1 MNKTSPGY
9 GMALSLVL
17 ALVCGPAAAQKSGT
31 DAVQEKAS
39 VTVIEVPVNV
49 LGKDGKPLA
58 GLTATDF
65 ELYDNGKK
73 QEITG
78 FEVADLR
85 PPAAEGVNP
94 FLQQPP
100 AAARRHWF
108 LVFDLSYASP
118 TALIRAR
125 EGARS
130 LVEKEMGPS
139 DLAGVATISIEKGWK
154 LVENFTSDRVQ
165 LRHAIDTLG
174 LVKEGVRTSDPL
186 SFAFLAPGQSQEA
199 VPQSEKEA
207 AIKEYF
213 ADAQRT
219 QQSASDQRERGRIAT
234 HMGSLGQI
242 AQVLDS
248 VRGRKYVLLF
258 SEGFESRMLMGNAG
272 QTAKPLGQIDAT
284 QDSASESSITGQ
296 TWKIDSDARFGSSAT
311 RGFLESAMS
320 GFRRADVI
328 LDTIDISGL
337 RAEGEVT
344 RRAASGADALFTMAK
359 ETNGDFIRNANQ
371 LSGDLKQLIERTDI
385 VYVLA
390 FQPKGLSKPGAFHEL
405 KVKVRVPASK
415 VSARSGYYEPKPY
428 RNLTPMERVLASGDL
443 LSGGGGPSQLPVNM
457 LAAPFASTGKVAQVP
472 VILEIPGK
480 PLLEGDTSKVAGV
493 LIYAYAS
500 DSRGV
505 LMDYL
510 TQEITLDLKL
520 ARAKLETGGIKYFG
534 TLFLPPGQYTLRT
547 LVRNAFTGHSA
558 LSTAA
563 LTVAATPGGVPTV
576 LPFFFQDPSAHWAM
590 VKTNPRPNSSAGSLE
605 YPFAIAG
612 ESFIPAASPV
622 VAGGSVTQVAV
633 VTYNFTPGSD
643 PLQVAP
649 EILGPDGKPRK
660 TEIQVVRRS
669 DRERSGART
678 LLLSFKPEGLEPGR
692 YALRVKVSDRAQKTA
707 EASGEFEVRAP

>member
-1 MNKTSPGY
+1 M
-9 GMALSLVL
+9 
-17 ALVCGPAAAQKSGT
+17 
-31 DAVQEKAS
+31 
-39 VTVIEVPVNV
+39 VNV

-58 GLTATDF
+58 GLSAADF
-65 ELYDNGKK
+65 EPYDNGKK

-85 PPAAEGVNP
+85 PPAAPGVNP
-94 FLQQPP
+94 FLEAPP

-118 TALIRAR
+118 SALIRAR

-130 LVEKEMGPS
+130 FVEKEMAPS
-139 DLAGVATISIEKGWK
+139 DLAGVATILIENGWK

-165 LRHAIDTLG
+165 LRHAIGTLG
-174 LVKEGVRTSDPL
+174 LVKTGVRTADPL
-186 SFAFLAPGQSQEA
+186 SFASVQPSELQEA
-199 VPQSEKEA
+199 AGASGDSKDQ
-207 AIKEYF
+207 AIREYF
-213 ADAQRT
+213 ADLGRM

-284 QDSASESSITGQ
+284 QDSAAESSIAGQ

-311 RGFLESAMS
+311 RGFLENAMS
-320 GFRRADVI
+320 GFRRADVV

-344 RRAASGADALFTMAK
+344 RRAGSGADVLFTMAS

-390 FQPKGLSKPGAFHEL
+390 FQPRGVSKPGAFHEL
-405 KVKVRVPASK
+405 KVKVRVSASK
-415 VSARSGYYEPKPY
+415 ISARSGYYEPKPY

-443 LSGGGGPSQLPVNM
+443 LSGGGGSQLPVNM

-480 PLLEGDTSKVAGV
+480 SLLEGDTSSVSGV
-493 LIYAYAS
+493 LVYAYAS

-505 LMDYL
+505 LIDYL

-520 ARAKLETGGIKYFG
+520 ARAKLETGGIKYYG

-547 LVRNAFTGHSA
+547 LVRNAFTGRSA

-563 LTVAATPGGVPTV
+563 LTVPSTPGGAPTV
-576 LPFFFQDPSAHWAM
+576 LPFFFQDPAAPWAM
-590 VKTNPRPNSSAGSLE
+590 VKTNPRPNASAGSLE

-612 ESFIPAASPV
+612 ESFIPAALPV
-622 VAGGSVTQVAV
+622 VAGGSTAQVAV

-649 EILGPDGKPRK
+649 EILGPDGKPRMAD
-660 TEIQVVRRS
+660 IQVVRRS
-669 DRERSGART
+669 DRERAGART

-692 YALRVKVSDRAQKTA
+692 YALRVKVSDRTQKTA

>member
-1 MNKTSPGY
+1 MRNTCRGSRI
-9 GMALSLVL
+9 ALCLAL
-17 ALVCGPAAAQKSGT
+17 ALVSGPAAAQKSG
-31 DAVQEKAS
+31 AGVVQETATVS
-39 VTVIEVPVNV
+39 VIEVPVNV

-58 GLTATDF
+58 GLTAADF

-78 FEVADLR
+78 FEAADLR
-85 PPAAEGVNP
+85 PPAAPGVNP
-94 FLQQPP
+94 LLKAPP
-100 AAARRHWF
+100 AAARRHWL

-118 TALIRAR
+118 SGLIRAR

-165 LRHAIDTLG
+165 LRYAVDTLG
-174 LVKEGVRTSDPL
+174 LVKTGVRTSDPL
-186 SFAFLAPGQSQEA
+186 SFAFLQPDLGQDTG
-199 VPQSEKEA
+199 PQSEKEA

-213 ADAQRT
+213 ADNQRMV
-219 QQSASDQRERGRIAT
+219 QSADDQRERGRITT

-242 AQVLDS
+242 AQVLNS
-248 VRGRKYVLLF
+248 VRGRKYVLFF

-272 QTAKPLGQIDAT
+272 QTAKPLGQTDAT
-284 QDSASESSITGQ
+284 QDSAAESSIAGQ

-311 RGFLESAMS
+311 RGFLETAMS
-320 GFRRADVI
+320 GFRRSDVV

-344 RRAASGADALFTMAK
+344 RKAASGADALFTMAK

-390 FQPKGLSKPGAFHEL
+390 FQPKGLSKPGSFHEL
-405 KVKVRVPASK
+405 KIKVRVPASK
-415 VSARSGYYEPKPY
+415 ISARSGYYEPRPY

-443 LSGGGGPSQLPVNM
+443 LSGGGGLSQLPVHM

-480 PLLEGDTSKVAGV
+480 ALLEGDTSNVTGV
-493 LIYAYAS
+493 LVYAYAS

-505 LMDYL
+505 LTDYL

-520 ARAKLETGGIKYFG
+520 ARAKLETGGIKYYG

-547 LVRNAFTGHSA
+547 LVRNAFTGRSA

-563 LTVAATPGGVPTV
+563 LAVPSTPGGAPTV
-576 LPFFFQDPSAHWAM
+576 LPFFFQDPAAHWAM
-590 VKTNPRPNSSAGSLE
+590 VKTNPRPNASAGSVE

-612 ESFIPAASPV
+612 ESFIPAALPV
-622 VAGGSVTQVAV
+622 VAGGSAAQVAV

-643 PLQVAP
+643 PLEVAP

-660 TEIQVVRRS
+660 ADIQVVRRS
-669 DRERSGART
+669 DRERGGART

>member
-1 MNKTSPGY
+1 ME
-9 GMALSLVL
+9 A
-17 ALVCGPAAAQKSGT
+17 
-31 DAVQEKAS
+31 
-39 VTVIEVPVNV
+39 
-49 LGKDGKPLA
+49 
-58 GLTATDF
+58 
-65 ELYDNGKK
+65 
-73 QEITG
+73 
-78 FEVADLR
+78 
-85 PPAAEGVNP
+85 
-94 FLQQPP
+94 PP

-118 TALIRAR
+118 SALIRAR

-130 LVEKEMGPS
+130 FVEKEMAPS
-139 DLAGVATISIEKGWK
+139 DLAGVATILIENGWK
-154 LVENFTSDRVQ
+154 LVENFTSDRVR
-165 LRHAIDTLG
+165 LRHAIGTLG
-174 LVKEGVRTSDPL
+174 LVKTGVRTADPL
-186 SFAFLAPGQSQEA
+186 SFASVQPSELQEA
-199 VPQSEKEA
+199 AGASGDSKDQ
-207 AIKEYF
+207 AIREYF
-213 ADAQRT
+213 ADLGRM

-284 QDSASESSITGQ
+284 QDSAAESSIAGQ

-311 RGFLESAMS
+311 RGFLENAMS
-320 GFRRADVI
+320 GFRRADVV

-344 RRAASGADALFTMAK
+344 RRAGSGADVLFTMAS

-390 FQPKGLSKPGAFHEL
+390 FQPRGVSKPGAFHEL
-405 KVKVRVPASK
+405 KVKVRVSASK
-415 VSARSGYYEPKPY
+415 ISARSGYYEPKPY

-443 LSGGGGPSQLPVNM
+443 LSGGGGSQLPVNM

-480 PLLEGDTSKVAGV
+480 SLLEGDTSSVSGV
-493 LIYAYAS
+493 LVYAYAS

-505 LMDYL
+505 LIDYL

-520 ARAKLETGGIKYFG
+520 ARAKLETGGIKYYG

-547 LVRNAFTGHSA
+547 LVRNAFTGRSA

-563 LTVAATPGGVPTV
+563 LTVPSTPGGAPTV
-576 LPFFFQDPSAHWAM
+576 LPFFFQDPAAPWAM
-590 VKTNPRPNSSAGSLE
+590 VKTNPRPNASAGSLE

-612 ESFIPAASPV
+612 ESFIPAALPV
-622 VAGGSVTQVAV
+622 VAGGSTAQVAV

-649 EILGPDGKPRK
+649 EILGPDGKPRMAD
-660 TEIQVVRRS
+660 IQVVRRS
-669 DRERSGART
+669 DRERAGART

-692 YALRVKVSDRAQKTA
+692 YALRVKVSDRTQKTA